1 MTELC
6 FEDDDLGPRLDAMGE
21 EARHALP
28 FGVIGLDA
36 AGRVRFYSATEARQ
50 SGSAPRNYVGLHF
63 FESVAPCMDTPELRG
78 RIERAR
84 AQGRLDLEVGH
95 TGDFSDP
102 TRFFRIRAVAAA
114 DGGLWLAL
122 LR

>member
-1 MTELC
+1 MTELR
-6 FEDDDLGPRLDAMGE
+6 FDEEDLGRRLDALAE
-21 EARHALP
+21 EQLHKLP
-28 FGVIGLDA
+28 FGVIALDGE
-36 AGRVRFYSATEARQ
+36 GRVRFYSATEAQQ
-50 SGSAPRNYVGLHF
+50 SGSAPRSYLGLHF

-84 AQGRLDLEVGH
+84 AQGTLDLEVGH

-102 TRFFRIRAVAAA
+102 NRFFRVRAVAAA